1 MKFIINTV
9 ITIAVAAAPFVC
21 FSLQSEEGA
30 SQSTLKKELEKLKVS
45 LVQQRDQD
53 AQKYQRQRDELLK
66 QGVAE
71 KDVDREIKRREEE
84 EEMKKERE
92 AHKEYEERFGN
103 SKFYK
108 RLKNGDLS
116 PSTPL
121 KEWTANS
128 GTNEVCVTIC
138 TDSIQFGR
146 SIVLAFREFRFSADG
161 RLLAISPVREI
172 RRDGRNPTH
181 NRE

>member
-21 FSLQSEEGA
+21 FSLHSEEVT
-30 SQSTLKKELEKLKVS
+30 SQSMLKELEKLKVS
-45 LVQQRDQD
+45 LARQRDQD
-53 AQKYQRQRDELLK
+53 TQKYQRQRDELLK
-66 QGVAE
+66 QGVGE
-71 KDVDREIKRREEE
+71 KDVDRAIERREEE
-84 EEMKKERE
+84 EQMEKERE

>member
-9 ITIAVAAAPFVC
+9 ITLAAATAPFVC

-84 EEMKKERE
+84 EMKKERE
-92 AHKEYEERFGN
+92 AHKEYEERFVN
-103 SKFYK
+103 SRFYK

-116 PSTPL
+116 SSTPL

-138 TDSIQFGR
+138 TDSAQFGR
-146 SIVLAFREFRFSADG
+146 STVLAFREFRFSADG